1 MEKLSLPFGRKSCR
15 ATLHFQETP
24 MKKFL
29 LRDSCLA
36 TALVVGFGGLALS
49 AAPGDRP
56 GDDFTPTLVGPVS
69 MPSVVTGEKAKSVES
84 SPVEAPNPGTLFHPQ
99 RQPSKNLW
107 ADSWLFLQI
116 PVLDS
121 DGKIRNEDAE
131 TEAMSAAKR
140 LESFILVDEWYGE
153 APPDLKG
160 KYVLVD
166 FSASWC
172 PACRKE
178 IVELNRWF
186 EKFGKE
192 LVVVSIYETDRKS
205 IDNLAGNFKGKDLRY
220 YVGIDT
226 KRRTAN
232 ALGVFGI
239 PHAVLIEPLYAG
251 IVWEGMPNQPGFE
264 LTDEIIE
271 KVLAVGRRT
280 AKN

>member
-1 MEKLSLPFGRKSCR
+1 MREF
-15 ATLHFQETP
+15 
-24 MKKFL
+24 KFCH
-29 LRDSCLA
+29 SCLGA
-36 TALVVGFGGLALS
+36 ALAVGICGTALL

-56 GDDFTPTLVGPVS
+56 GDDFTPTLVGPMS

-84 SPVEAPNPGTLFHPQ
+84 SPVEASNPGTLFHPQ
-99 RQPSKNLW
+99 KQPSKNLW
-107 ADSWLFLQI
+107 ADSWLFLQV
-116 PVLDS
+116 PVLDRR
-121 DGKIRNEDAE
+121 GNILEEDSK
-131 TEAMSAAKR
+131 TEAMSAEER
-140 LESFILVDEWYGE
+140 LNNFILVDEWYGE

-178 IVELNRWF
+178 IVELNHWF

-192 LVVVSIYETDRKS
+192 LIVISIYETDRKS
-205 IDNLAGNFKGKDLRY
+205 IDNLAGNFKGKDLKY
-220 YVGIDT
+220 YVGIDL

-239 PHAVLIEPLYAG
+239 PHAVLIEPIYGG
-251 IVWEGMPNQPGFE
+251 IIWEGMPNQPGYE

-271 KVLAVGRRT
+271 KVLAVGRKM